1 MAEAIVLHETG
12 GPQVLRLQS
21 VEVGRAG
28 SGELHVRQTAVGV
41 NFHDV
46 YVRSGLY
53 QTLPLPGI
61 PGIEA
66 AGIVEEVGEGVQG
79 CAVGDRIAYAT
90 ARYGSY
96 ASERLLPAELAV
108 RLPSGIAEDLA
119 ATVLLKGLTAE
130 MLLRQVHQVQPG
142 DHVLVQAAAGG
153 VGRLLCQW
161 AAHLGATVIGT
172 VGSEEKAELARQAGC
187 RHVILY
193 RQENF
198 VERVREITDGRGV
211 DVVYDSVGKDTFQ
224 GSLESLATFGH
235 LVNFGQ
241 SSGSV
246 EPFEVSRLSKG
257 SNSLSRPVVFHYV
270 AQRGRLEAMAA
281 ALFNAL
287 SQGVLTA
294 EPGKAFPLAQA
305 AAAHEELESRRAPG
319 PLLLVP

>member
-12 GPQVLRLQS
+12 GPQVLRPQS
-21 VEVGRAG
+21 VEVGRL
-28 SGELHVRQTAVGV
+28 SPCELRVRQTAVGV
-41 NFHDV
+41 NFHDI

-79 CAVGDRIAYAT
+79 FVVGDRIAYVT
-90 ARYGSY
+90 ARYGAYTSD
-96 ASERLLPAELAV
+96 RLLPADLAV
-108 RLPSGIAEDLA
+108 RLPSGIAEHLA

-130 MLLRQVHQVQPG
+130 MLLRQVHRVQPG
-142 DHVLVQAAAGG
+142 DHILVQAAAGG

-187 RHVILY
+187 QHVILY

-198 VERVREITDGRGV
+198 VERVREITDGQGV
-211 DVVYDSVGKDTFQ
+211 NVVYDSVGKDTFQ

-241 SSGSV
+241 SSGGV

-257 SNSLSRPVVFHYV
+257 SNRLSRPMVFHYV
-270 AQRGRLEAMAA
+270 AHRERLEAMAA
-281 ALFNAL
+281 ALFDAL

>member
-12 GPQVLRLQS
+12 GPQVLTI
-21 VEVGRAG
+21 EDIAVGPPG
-28 SGELHVRQTAVGV
+28 LGELRVRQTAIGV

-53 QTLPLPGI
+53 RTLPLPGI

-66 AGIVEEVGEGVQG
+66 AGIVEEVGAGVSG
-79 CAVGDRIAYAT
+79 FVAGDRIAYVT
-90 ARYGSY
+90 ARYGAY

-108 RLPSGIAEDLA
+108 RLPPGVANELA

-130 MLLRQVHQVQPG
+130 MLLRQVHRVQPG
-142 DHVLVQAAAGG
+142 DRILVQAAAGG

-172 VGSEEKAELARQAGC
+172 VGSEEKAELARNAGC
-187 RHVILY
+187 QHVILY
-193 RQENF
+193 RRENF
-198 VERVREITDGRGV
+198 AERVHEITDGRGV

-246 EPFEVSRLSKG
+246 EPLEVARLAKG
-257 SNSLSRPVVFHYV
+257 SNSLTRPVVFHYV
-270 AQRGRLEAMAA
+270 ADRERLEAMAA
-281 ALFNAL
+281 ALFDAL
-287 SQGVLTA
+287 SQGILSA
-294 EPGKAFPLAQA
+294 EPGKTFPLSQA
-305 AAAHEELESRRAPG
+305 AAAHGELESRRAPG